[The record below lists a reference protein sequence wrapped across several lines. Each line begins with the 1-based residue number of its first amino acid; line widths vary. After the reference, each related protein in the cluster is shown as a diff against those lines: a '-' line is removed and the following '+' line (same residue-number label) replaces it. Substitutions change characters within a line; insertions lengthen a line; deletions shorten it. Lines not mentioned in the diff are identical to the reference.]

1 MTGWAVS
8 LCSEHM
14 VCTVWYLVASQEDTV
29 LPIILIER
37 PGNQMIA
44 SESWVHPV
52 VVCLIFKCA
61 SKAVPWELS
70 DMLSVLE
77 ESDSTGTGVEPVL
90 L

>member
-14 VCTVWYLVASQEDTV
+14 VCTVWYFVASQEGTV
-29 LPIILIER
+29 LLIIIER
-37 PGNQMIA
+37 SGNQMIA

-70 DMLSVLE
+70 DTLSVLE
-77 ESDSTGTGVEPVL
+77 ESDSTGTGVGPVL

>member
-8 LCSEHM
+8 LCSEHV

-77 ESDSTGTGVEPVL
+77 ESDSTGTGVGPVL

>member
-8 LCSEHM
+8 LCSEH
-14 VCTVWYLVASQEDTV
+14 VVRTVWYLVASQEDTV

-37 PGNQMIA
+37 PGNQMIT
-44 SESWVHPV
+44 SVSSVHPV
-52 VVCLIFKCA
+52 VVCPIFKRA

-77 ESDSTGTGVEPVL
+77 ESHSTGTGVGPVL